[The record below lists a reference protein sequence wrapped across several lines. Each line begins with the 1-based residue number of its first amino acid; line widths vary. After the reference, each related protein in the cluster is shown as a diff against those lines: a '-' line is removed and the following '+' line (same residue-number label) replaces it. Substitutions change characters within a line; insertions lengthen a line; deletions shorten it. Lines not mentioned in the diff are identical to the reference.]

1 MWFFISSFDFM
12 DLWFHCGFSL
22 VSNWIVALFIVNFVL
37 SWIYVS
43 FYGLIL
49 VSNWN
54 FTHSLTHLV
63 FIPHSLMLPLIHHLL
78 PLASITFIVDFEAKV
93 RWSICVFLFWFS
105 FYFLLFVNC
114 FYFHNCDVTI
124 LLIFS
129 MFFLFLF
136 LSRMNV
142 LQFHTC
148 WSNYF
153 SLLVDIKVFSL
164 HA

>member
-129 MFFLFLF
+129 MFFQFLF